1 MASQFFGLNIAY
13 TGLVASNSSLNT
25 TANNISNAETKGY
38 SRQSVNQTASEALRT
53 NNAYGCAGSGVS
65 ANYVE
70 RTRDAF
76 YDFKYWGNATKL
88 GEVSSLGYYMRQ
100 IEDYFADNESVEGFT
115 TIFNKMYES
124 LEEVSKN
131 AGDASTKSQFI
142 GYAQR
147 LSYYFNSLSEG
158 LKELQTDTNTEIK
171 NRVDQINSYA
181 AELASLNTQIN
192 VIELT
197 GVKANDLRDKRD
209 LIIDGLSKIVDV
221 QVDETRIY
229 DTNQPERETGAN
241 RYQVKI
247 ADGQLLVDTD
257 SYSKLVCEARASY
270 ETVNQSDALGLY
282 DISWSD
288 GRTFNIYSS
297 RIGGELRGLLEIREG
312 NNGENFQGTV
322 TGVTA
327 MAGGGSEVSIQSSL
341 EYLKDLNKCTLSD
354 DGGIIKLGS
363 ETYYYDSFRVNL
375 DASGNITDYTFVIG
389 NDPNKNSKQPS
400 VGRIGKE
407 ASVGEVVTY
416 QGIPYYQQ
424 QMNEWTR
431 TFATAFNEILTQ
443 TGSVDGYNNTPDILF
458 VADSATDPSQLKFL
472 DSRSGSLV
480 LSSTSDSYYRLTAS
494 NFAVSKEIA
503 LDAQLLATRTNA
515 SDGVDKYDVVTDLL
529 DLRANKS
536 KMQFRGSS
544 ANEFLQCILSDISL
558 NTNNA
563 NTMKENYS
571 NMESAIENQRQS
583 ISGVD
588 KDEEAINLVKFQH
601 SYTLASK
608 MIQVLTEVYD
618 RLILQTGV

>member
-1 MASQFFGLNIAY
+1 M
-13 TGLVASNSSLNT
+13 
-25 TANNISNAETKGY
+25 
-38 SRQSVNQTASEALRT
+38 
-53 NNAYGCAGSGVS
+53 
-65 ANYVE
+65 
-70 RTRDAF
+70 
-76 YDFKYWGNATKL
+76 
-88 GEVSSLGYYMRQ
+88 
-100 IEDYFADNESVEGFT
+100 
-115 TIFNKMYES
+115 
-124 LEEVSKN
+124 
-131 AGDASTKSQFI
+131 
-142 GYAQR
+142 
-147 LSYYFNSLSEG
+147 
-158 LKELQTDTNTEIK
+158 
-171 NRVDQINSYA
+171 
-181 AELASLNTQIN
+181 
-192 VIELT
+192 
-197 GVKANDLRDKRD
+197 
-209 LIIDGLSKIVDV
+209 
-221 QVDETRIY
+221 
-229 DTNQPERETGAN
+229 
-241 RYQVKI
+241 
-247 ADGQLLVDTD
+247 
-257 SYSKLVCEARASY
+257 
-270 ETVNQSDALGLY
+270 
-282 DISWSD
+282 
-288 GRTFNIYSS
+288 
-297 RIGGELRGLLEIREG
+297 
-312 NNGENFQGTV
+312 
-322 TGVTA
+322 
-327 MAGGGSEVSIQSSL
+327 
-341 EYLKDLNKCTLSD
+341 
-354 DGGIIKLGS
+354 GS
-363 ETYYYDSFRVNL
+363 ETYYDDSFRVKL

-389 NDPNKNSKQPS
+389 NDPNKNSTQPS

-431 TFATAFNEILTQ
+431 TFATAFNKILTQ